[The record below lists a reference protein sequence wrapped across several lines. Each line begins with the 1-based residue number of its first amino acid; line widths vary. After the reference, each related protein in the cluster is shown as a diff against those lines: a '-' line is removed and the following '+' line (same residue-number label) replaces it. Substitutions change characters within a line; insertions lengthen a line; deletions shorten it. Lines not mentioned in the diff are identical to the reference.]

1 MPTIQRIARAT
12 RVRSI
17 LTAIVVVALVG
28 ACVVRLVDIQLVRA
42 EALNADASGRVGATA
57 PVHGTRGDIVDANG
71 TVLAGTV
78 DRWDLTISPQF
89 VHDLTERDGLEPGQ
103 VVTGGEIFERLAAIT
118 GDDPLAY
125 QAAVDAALQANPE
138 SDYLVLDTGLD
149 GTAYQSVRDLQDE
162 LPIGFVTMRSNPQ
175 RIYPSGSVAGNL
187 VGFMGT
193 DDPLAG
199 LEMTEDQTCLAPED
213 GTQTFERGADG
224 TPIPGSTV
232 VTEQSA
238 DGGTLGLTID
248 ADVQFQAQQL
258 AEQYR
263 QQYQAE
269 HANVIVAR
277 TDGSLVA
284 VAETPSVDPN
294 DPGATDAR
302 YRISYSFAQGIE
314 PGSIFKTMAMAAMLD
329 LGLVEPGDEMTVP
342 WRYDPD
348 GPVRVQDAHSHPDM
362 QWTATGAY
370 VQSSNVGMV
379 QLAQGMDRDD
389 YFDYL
394 SGFGFGQ
401 ADVGFPGEEAFPL
414 ASDPSGLDAQTQLN
428 VLFGQG
434 IQVTPMQLVGA
445 YQAIANGGVRQ
456 DIHLV
461 DSCTLAD
468 GTVVEQPAGD
478 SNRVVSE
485 DTADTVLRM
494 MEHVVTDYGNVTF
507 PIPGYRVA
515 AKTGTAEVVL
525 DPSAGYDP
533 VQRIVTTAGVF
544 PADDPQFVVYVQLD
558 LPQTERTSAAAIP
571 LFHDMVSVLIREY
584 DIPPSTSQAP
594 NLPLEW
600 TD

>member
-1 MPTIQRIARAT
+1 MTTNQRSRRST
-12 RVRSI
+12 RWRSI
-17 LTAIVVVALVG
+17 VTGVVVVALVG

-42 EALNADASGRVGATA
+42 DALNAEAAGRVGATA
-57 PVHGTRGDIVDANG
+57 PIHGTRGDIVDANG

-89 VHDLTERDGLEPGQ
+89 VHDLTERDGLDAGEI
-103 VVTGGEIFERLAAIT
+103 VTGGEIFERLAAIT
-118 GDDPLAY
+118 GEDPLVY

-138 SDYLVLDTGLD
+138 SDYLVLATGLD
-149 GTAYQSVRDLQDE
+149 GTQYQQMRDLQEE
-162 LPIGFVTMRSNPQ
+162 LPIGFVTLRANPQ
-175 RIYPSGSVAGNL
+175 RVYPAGAVAGNV

-193 DDPLAG
+193 DGPLAG
-199 LEMTEDQTCLAPED
+199 LEMTQDQSCLAPEP
-213 GTQTFERGADG
+213 GEQTFERAADG

-238 DGGTLGLTID
+238 DGGTLQLTID

-263 QQYQAE
+263 QQYQAQS
-269 HANVIVAR
+269 ANVIVAR

-284 VAETPSVDPN
+284 VAQTPTVDPN
-294 DPGATDAR
+294 DPAATDASD
-302 YRISYSFAQGIE
+302 YGAFAFTQGIE

-329 LGLVEPGDEMTVP
+329 LGLVEPTDERTVP

-348 GPVRVQDAHSHPDM
+348 GPVRVSDASSHPDM
-362 QWTATGAY
+362 PWTATGIL
-370 VQSSNVGMV
+370 VNSSNVGMV
-379 QLAQGMDRDD
+379 DLAQGMSRDD

-394 SGFGFGQ
+394 AAFGLGEET
-401 ADVGFPGEEAFPL
+401 VGFPGESTFPL
-414 ASDPSGLDAQTQLN
+414 ATDPTSLDAQTQLN

-434 IQVTPMQLVGA
+434 IQVTPMQMVGA
-445 YQAIANGGVRQ
+445 YQAIANGGVREDLQ
-456 DIHLV
+456 LV
-461 DSCTLAD
+461 DGCTLAD
-468 GTVVEQPAGD
+468 GTVVSPEQGEPT
-478 SNRVVSE
+478 RVVSPE
-485 DTADTVLRM
+485 TADTLLAM
-494 MEHVVTDYGNVTF
+494 MEHVVTDYGAVQF

-525 DPSAGYDP
+525 DPAVGYDP
-533 VQRIVTTAGVF
+533 VQRIVTTAGIF
-544 PADDPQFVVYVQLD
+544 PADDPQFIVYVELD

-571 LFHDMVSVLIREY
+571 LFHDMVSLLIREY

-594 NLPLEW
+594 DLPLEW

>member
-1 MPTIQRIARAT
+1 MPSQQRMGRHT
-12 RVRSI
+12 RLRSI
-17 LTAIVVVALVG
+17 ITGIVIVALVG

-42 EALNADASGRVGATA
+42 EALNAEAAGRVGATV
-57 PVHGTRGDIVDANG
+57 PVHGTRGDVVDANG

-89 VHDLTERDGLEPGQ
+89 VHDLTERDGLPVGE
-103 VVTGGEIFERLAAIT
+103 VVTGGEIFERLAEIT

-125 QAAVDAALQANPE
+125 QAAVDAALQADAA
-138 SDYLVLDTGLD
+138 SDYLVLATGLD
-149 GTAYQSVRDLQDE
+149 GTQYQQMRDLQTE

-175 RIYPSGSVAGNL
+175 RIYPAGAVGGNL

-193 DDPLAG
+193 DGPLAG
-199 LEMTEDQTCLAPED
+199 LEMTQNDSCLAPTQ
-213 GTQTFERGADG
+213 GTQTFERAEDG

-232 VTEQSA
+232 VTDEAS
-238 DGGTLGLTID
+238 DGGTLALTID

-263 QQYQAE
+263 QQYQAQ

-294 DPGATDAR
+294 DPAATASEFR
-302 YRISYSFAQGIE
+302 GSFAFTQGIE

-329 LGLVEPGDEMTVP
+329 LGLVQPDDEQTVP
-342 WRYDPD
+342 WRYDPA
-348 GPVRVQDAHSHPDM
+348 GPVRVSDSRSHADER
-362 QWTATGAY
+362 WTATGIL
-370 VQSSNVGMV
+370 VNSSNVGMV
-379 QLAQGMDRDD
+379 QLAQDLSRDD

-394 SGFGFGQ
+394 EGFGFGEQ
-401 ADVGFPGEEAFPL
+401 TVGFPGEEAFPL
-414 ASDPSGLDAQTQLN
+414 AGEPTSLDPQTQLN

-434 IQVTPMQLVGA
+434 IQVTPMQMVGA
-445 YQAIANGGVRQ
+445 YQALANGGVRQ
-456 DIHLV
+456 DLRLV
-461 DSCTLAD
+461 GSCTLAD
-468 GTVVEQPAGD
+468 GTVVEPAPAE

-485 DTADTVLRM
+485 ETADTLLQM
-494 MEHVVTDYGNVTF
+494 MEHVVTDYGAVDF

-525 DPSAGYDP
+525 DPAAGYDP
-533 VQRIVTTAGVF
+533 VQRIVTTSGVF

-584 DIPPSTSQAP
+584 DIPPSTSQGP
-594 NLPLEW
+594 DLPLEW
-600 TD
+600 ND

>member
-1 MPTIQRIARAT
+1 MPSIQRIGRHTRLRA
-12 RVRSI
+12 V
-17 LTAIVVVALVG
+17 LTGVVIVALVG

-42 EALNADASGRVGATA
+42 EALNADAAGRVGATA

-89 VHDLTERDGLEPGQ
+89 VHDLTERDGLPAGE

-118 GDDPLAY
+118 GDDPLVY
-125 QAAVDAALQANPE
+125 QAAVNAALQADE
-138 SDYLVLDTGLD
+138 EADYLVLATGLD
-149 GTAYQSVRDLQDE
+149 GTQFQQMRDLQTE

-175 RIYPSGSVAGNL
+175 RIYPAGAVGGNL

-193 DDPLAG
+193 DGPLAG
-199 LEMTEDQTCLAPED
+199 LEMTEDDTCLAPTQ
-213 GTQTFERGADG
+213 GTQTFERAADG
-224 TPIPGSTV
+224 TPIPGSMV
-232 VTEQSA
+232 VTDEAA
-238 DGGTLGLTID
+238 DGGTLALTID

-263 QQYQAE
+263 QQYQAQ

-294 DPGATDAR
+294 DPAGTAAEFR
-302 YRISYSFAQGIE
+302 GSFAFTQGIE
-314 PGSIFKTMAMAAMLD
+314 PGSIFKTVAMAAMLD
-329 LGLVEPGDEMTVP
+329 LGLVHPDDEQTVP

-348 GPVRVQDAHSHPDM
+348 GPVRVQDAHSHPDEP
-362 QWTATGAY
+362 WTATGIL
-370 VQSSNVGMV
+370 VNSSNVGMV
-379 QLAQGMDRDD
+379 QLAQSMDRGD

-394 SGFGFGQ
+394 ASMGFGAQ
-401 ADVGFPGEEAFPL
+401 TVGFPGEEAFPL
-414 ASDPSGLDAQTQLN
+414 AANPTGLDAQTQLN

-445 YQAIANGGVRQ
+445 YQSIANGGVRQ
-456 DIHLV
+456 DISLV

-468 GTVVEQPAGD
+468 GTVVDQPDGA

-485 DTADTVLRM
+485 DTADTLLQM
-494 MEHVVTDYGNVTF
+494 MEHVVTDYGAVQF

-594 NLPLEW
+594 DLPLEW